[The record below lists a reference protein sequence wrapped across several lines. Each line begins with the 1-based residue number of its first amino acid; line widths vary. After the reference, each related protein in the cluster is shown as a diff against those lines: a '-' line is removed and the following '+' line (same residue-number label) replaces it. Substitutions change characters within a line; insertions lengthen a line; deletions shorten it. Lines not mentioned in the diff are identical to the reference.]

1 MSFFSK
7 TRIKATELFEDSFE
21 YLQRTYDQAIET
33 FTPASPFGQVLTVV
47 SNLGE
52 LIFFYIESIAT
63 ESNIPRARNIESIY
77 GLSRLTGHDP
87 TRGISSR
94 GIIGLRLN
102 TSASTLLNGDYVQIM
117 NGASLEISQNNLT
130 AFRGR
135 KGAASREESIFDAES
150 REYFLSK
157 NMPKDANPNNLFNNR
172 LPMVLEGI
180 GGMTIYDYIE
190 FETMGSISRGQNLEE
205 YYEGIDENIRKLSDQ
220 GIAIQRKAAF

>member
-21 YLQRTYDQAIET
+21 YLQETYDQAIET

-47 SNLGE
+47 ANLGE

-63 ESNIPRARNIESIY
+63 ESNISRARNIESIY

-117 NGASLEISQNNLT
+117 NGASLEVSQNNLT
-130 AFRGR
+130 
-135 KGAASREESIFDAES
+135 
-150 REYFLSK
+150 YFLK
-157 NMPKDANPNNLFNNR
+157 K
-172 LPMVLEGI
+172 
-180 GGMTIYDYIE
+180 
-190 FETMGSISRGQNLEE
+190 
-205 YYEGIDENIRKLSDQ
+205 
-220 GIAIQRKAAF
+220 